1 MILQAAERTWNIRFD
16 LEGGTDM
23 KENAWLSYSEEQKA
37 ELEALAGRYK
47 KFLDAGKTE
56 RECAA
61 EAIRLARA
69 AGYVSLEEV
78 QEAGKKLEPGDKVY
92 ACGMKKML
100 VLFQIGKQPL
110 ENGMRILGAHIDSPR
125 LDLKQNPMYEDTEMA
140 YLDTHYYGGV
150 KKYQWVT
157 IPLAIHGVVA
167 KKDGSVVE
175 ISIGEKE
182 DDPVVFISDLLIHLA
197 AEQMEKKAKVVIEG
211 ENLDILVGS
220 RPIAEKDEDRK
231 DTEGCGKSEYPC
243 NPERAVRHGGG

>member
-47 KFLDAGKTE
+47 KFLDTGKTE

-157 IPLAIHGVVA
+157 IPLAIMALWQRRTAVWLKFRSV
-167 KKDGSVVE
+167 KKRTIRLYLS
-175 ISIGEKE
+175 
-182 DDPVVFISDLLIHLA
+182 P
-197 AEQMEKKAKVVIEG
+197 
-211 ENLDILVGS
+211 
-220 RPIAEKDEDRK
+220 
-231 DTEGCGKSEYPC
+231 TC
-243 NPERAVRHGGG
+243 